1 MGDSIVRRFLMLV
14 TASICTYVSGP
25 EADTLITADNPH
37 INYYGRF
44 DFTSAMAPRFNWSGT
59 TIEVKVNNATTV
71 GVELI
76 DGAGYFDIEIDG
88 KIQTTPL
95 FADSYTSKKYTLTSS
110 LTSAPHIIRIVRRN
124 EPYWV
129 IATFKGFYLSDGAET
144 QPLDKPVRK
153 MEFCGD
159 SWTAGYFIES
169 CADQQMHTNANKTW
183 ARLTSKAFNAQ
194 DVILAESGIG
204 LVKSLG
210 GKTPLPQKYLA
221 ALDTM
226 GGAASPDWNFES
238 WIPDIVTVFLGIN
251 DKSSGATDNEYS
263 AAVHSFVTTL
273 RSNYPSTPILF
284 ISYGGCMDNATKAA
298 VAAETTSLNHKN
310 VYYMECKQQV
320 KGCSWHPDTID
331 SRAISDSVI
340 VKIKEILGWDTTLTT
355 AVTVPHRSNALSS
368 HITASQINNRTI
380 RITCATQKSHT
391 KLTITNA
398 AGTLIQTLQNNNNGE
413 YLWDIGNVSNGV
425 YFVNSEGTGRTRV
438 VVRR

>member
-1 MGDSIVRRFLMLV
+1 MGILRVSNFFKVSV
-14 TASICTYVSGP
+14 VCICMHLSGI
-25 EADTLITADNPH
+25 EADTLISADNPH

-44 DFTSAMAPRFNWSGT
+44 DFTSTKAPRFNWSGT
-59 TIEVKVNNATTV
+59 TIELKVNGTTTV

-88 KIQTTPL
+88 KVQATPL
-95 FADSYTSKKYTLTSS
+95 FADSYASKKYTLTSA
-110 LTSAPHIIRIVRRN
+110 LTSASHVIRIVRRN

-129 IATFKGFYLSDGAET
+129 IATFKGFYLSDGAVT
-144 QPLDKPVRK
+144 QTLDKPVRK

-169 CADQQMHTNANKTW
+169 CADQQMHTNANKSW
-183 ARLTSKAFNAQ
+183 ARLTSKAFKAQ

-210 GKTPLPQKYLA
+210 GKTSLPQKYLA

-226 GGAASPDWNFES
+226 GGAASPRWNFAS
-238 WIPDIVTVFLGIN
+238 WIPDIVSIFLGIN

-263 AAVHSFVTTL
+263 AAVHSFVTTI
-273 RSNYPSTPILF
+273 RNNYPSTPILF

-331 SRAISDSVI
+331 SRVISDSVI
-340 VKIKEILGWDTTLTT
+340 VKIKEILGWDTSLTS
-355 AVTVPHRSNALSS
+355 AVSEPYHVNSDF
-368 HITASQINNRTI
+368 SQINISQFDNRMI
-380 RITCATQKSHT
+380 RITCTNKKPYT

-398 AGTLIQTLQNNNNGE
+398 AGVVIHRLQNTASNE
-413 YLWDIGNVSNGV
+413 FWWDVSNVSNGV
-425 YFVNSEGTGRTRV
+425 YFISSDRTGQTRV
-438 VVRR
+438 VVKR

>member
-1 MGDSIVRRFLMLV
+1 MGDSIVRRLLVLV
-14 TASICTYVSGP
+14 TAGICTYVSGL

-44 DFTSAMAPRFNWSGT
+44 DFTNALAPRSNWSGT
-59 TIEVKVNNATTV
+59 TIEIKVSNAKTV

-88 KIQTTPL
+88 KIQETPL
-95 FADSYTSKKYTLTSS
+95 FADSYSSKKYTIVSS
-110 LTSAPHIIRIVRRN
+110 LTSASHVIRIVRRN

-129 IATFKGFYLSDGAET
+129 IATFKGFYLSDGAVT

-169 CADQQMHTNANKTW
+169 CADQQMHTNANKSW
-183 ARLTSKAFNAQ
+183 ARLTSKAFKAQ
-194 DVILAESGIG
+194 DAILAESGIG
-204 LVKSLG
+204 LTKSLG
-210 GKTPLPQKYLA
+210 GKTSLPQKYLA

-226 GGAASPDWNFES
+226 GGAASPRWNFAS
-238 WIPDIVTVFLGIN
+238 WIPDIVTIFLGIN
-251 DKSSGATDNEYS
+251 DKSSGATDNEYTN
-263 AAVHSFVTTL
+263 AVHSFVTTL

-298 VAAETTSLNHKN
+298 VAAETTSLNHKK
-310 VYYMECKQQV
+310 VYFMECKQQV
-320 KGCSWHPDTID
+320 KGCSWHPDTTD
-331 SRAISDSVI
+331 ARAISDSVI

-355 AVTVPHRSNALSS
+355 AVTIPHHSNALSS
-368 HITASQINNRTI
+368 HIKVSQINNRTM
-380 RITCATQKSHT
+380 RITCTIKKPHT

-398 AGTLIQTLQNNNNGE
+398 AGTLIQTLQNNNNDH
-413 YLWDIGNVSNGV
+413 YLWDIGTVSNGV
-425 YFVNSEGTGRTRV
+425 YFVNSESIGQTRV